1 MAKLLNEFD
10 RDFCMLTKE
19 GEKKLTIEDK
29 LDFLEIN
36 IRTLEGKGLRFL
48 PVKPLLD
55 SNVIKNTLKL
65 VDELLK

>member
-1 MAKLLNEFD
+1 
-10 RDFCMLTKE
+10 MLTKE